1 MSTFII
7 AAAIIC
13 IILMVVTL
21 CLVAKRLN
29 EFLRTYKETNAIL
42 QESLVKIPHAINK
55 AHENTTAA
63 IDSMLKENH
72 AGIIDS
78 TNCLNAHV
86 VNVEKFIGE
95 IKSMIEER
103 KSVPITVTLLKTK
116 DTPVVSKEAK
126 KSLEKSK
133 KDFEKELKETESRAK
148 EKKDRELYKEVM
160 RLRKTMTLQEIAKH
174 LGYKSKSTVQHIIK
188 KGKANNW

>member
-42 QESLVKIPHAINK
+42 QESLIKIPHAINK

-78 TNCLNAHV
+78 INCLIKHV
-86 VNVEKFIGE
+86 IELSE
-95 IKSMIEER
+95 ITGKIQTMIEER

-148 EKKDRELYKEVM
+148 EKKDRELYKEVTK
-160 RLRKTMTLQEIAKH
+160 LRKTMTLQEIAKH

-188 KGKANNW
+188 KGKVNNW

>member
-55 AHENTTAA
+55 AHENTIAA
-63 IDSMLKENH
+63 IDSMLKESH

-78 TNCLNAHV
+78 INCLTKY
-86 VNVEKFIGE
+86 VNELTETTNKIQ
-95 IKSMIEER
+95 SMIEER
-103 KSVPITVTLLKTK
+103 KSIPIEVTLFENAKEPEKTTK
-116 DTPVVSKEAK
+116 KTAK
-126 KSLEKSK
+126 KSK
-133 KDFEKELKETESRAK
+133 KEVAETKEQDKD
-148 EKKDRELYKEVM
+148 KKDRELYKEVM
-160 RLRKTMTLQEIAKH
+160 RLRKTKTLQEIAKH
-174 LGYKSKSTVQHIIK
+174 LGYKSKSTVQYIIK